1 MAASEVF
8 FRPMAMNNIRV
19 ESRSYIAIFLYSL

>member
-8 FRPMAMNNIRV
+8 FRLMAMNNVSV
-19 ESRSYIAIFLYSL
+19 ESRTYIAIFLYSL